1 MKTMK
6 QLVAI
11 VLAVLPVV
19 TILNVANAKSG
30 GSSFNVTTTVHD
42 TDSGNTP
49 TLMKSDDFNSS
60 GQTSY
65 SAKLNPNIVND
76 VYNGTL
82 FLNLYSQSL
91 RTLYITPNDAINNQ
105 QPQAPPPGY
114 YSQYVEMYV
123 TCYDQNGN
131 VVPLQNITSSSGN
144 CRLGVD
150 FGYNGLKYKLDMGP
164 VQPAAGPA
172 TGFTNVTC
180 NSLSGSQCINW
191 TITPSLTGQNPT
203 VANLYYYAKGG
214 KLTFIGQYHN
224 TYRIDVNNP

>member
-60 GQTSY
+60 GQASY

-123 TCYDQNGN
+123 TCYEQNGN
-131 VVPLQNITSSSGN
+131 VVPL
-144 CRLGVD
+144 
-150 FGYNGLKYKLDMGP
+150 
-164 VQPAAGPA
+164 
-172 TGFTNVTC
+172 
-180 NSLSGSQCINW
+180 
-191 TITPSLTGQNPT
+191 
-203 VANLYYYAKGG
+203 
-214 KLTFIGQYHN
+214 
-224 TYRIDVNNP
+224 